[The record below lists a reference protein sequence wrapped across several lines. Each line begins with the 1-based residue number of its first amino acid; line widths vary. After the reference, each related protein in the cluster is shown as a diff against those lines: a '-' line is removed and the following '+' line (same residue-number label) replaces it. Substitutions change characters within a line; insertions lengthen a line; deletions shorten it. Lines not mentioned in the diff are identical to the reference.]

1 MSFAR
6 LILSFHVKCGRETSN
21 VGLWMCN
28 FKAEQ
33 KNLRYWLLKIKMGK
47 AKHGKVK
54 YELNKSTNYRKTIV

>member
-6 LILSFHVKCGRETSN
+6 LMLSFHVKCGPETSN

-33 KNLRYWLLKIKMGK
+33 KKPSILAFKNKNEKDKTRKNKI
-47 AKHGKVK
+47 
-54 YELNKSTNYRKTIV
+54 